1 MQNRWLSC
9 AIWSDDLNKLLRK
22 IDNYINEREFSIIYK
37 NNKLNVVNYTKIL
50 DFSSSLISFKYID
63 KIYQIEGENL
73 VISKMMENEIL
84 IEGII
89 NKITFM

>member
-1 MQNRWLSC
+1 MKK
-9 AIWSDDLNKLLRK
+9 NKLLRK